1 MNVKTDEEIIKGIL
15 EDDNKTLRLIY
26 KKYYPKIKIMVMTF
40 RNVNLVVDDIFQ
52 EGLTRAIINI
62 KAAKFEGRSSF
73 LTYLSGICKNICFKE
88 LSNYKYTSSD
98 VEVLPEEN
106 ENQANFELIKFVLQ
120 VKDSLDRK
128 CIEIIN
134 YRFGLNEN
142 QNIFIEEKKSGN
154 IRFEEIA
161 EKLGIKADNAR
172 QRFKRCIE
180 KLQEN
185 IYNHPEFSEYLS

>member
-1 MNVKTDEEIIKGIL
+1 MNVNTDKEIIKGIL
-15 EDDNKTLRLIY
+15 EDDNKTLRYIY
-26 KKYYPKIKIMVMTF
+26 QKYYPKIKIMVMTF
-40 RNVNLVVDDIFQ
+40 RNVNLIVDDIFQ

-62 KAAKFEGRSSF
+62 KDGKFEGRSSF

-88 LSNYKYTSSD
+88 LSNIKHTSSA
-98 VEVLPEEN
+98 VENLPEEN
-106 ENQANFELIKFVLQ
+106 EDQANFELIKFVLQ
-120 VKDSLDRK
+120 LKDSLDTK

-134 YRFGLNEN
+134 YRFGLNKN
-142 QNIFIEEKKSGN
+142 QNIFIEQKKPEN
-154 IRFEEIA
+154 VRFEVIA

-185 IYNHPEFSEYLS
+185 ILNHPEFSEYLS